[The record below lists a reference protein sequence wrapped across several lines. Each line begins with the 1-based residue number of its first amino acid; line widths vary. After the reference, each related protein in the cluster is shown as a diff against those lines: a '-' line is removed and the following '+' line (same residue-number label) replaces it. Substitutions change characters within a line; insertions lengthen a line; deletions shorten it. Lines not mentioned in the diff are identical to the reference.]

1 MNNADRNVVEVRRS
15 SGKKEWMT
23 REELT
28 ALNKERSRLREE
40 AMREQSKKQLR
51 QDWRGMRV

>member
-1 MNNADRNVVEVRRS
+1 MNNADRNLVEVRRS

-28 ALNKERSRLREE
+28 ALNKERFRLREE
-40 AMREQSKKQLR
+40 TVRE
-51 QDWRGMRV
+51 

>member
-1 MNNADRNVVEVRRS
+1 MNNADRNLVEVRRS

-28 ALNKERSRLREE
+28 ALNKQRSRLREE

-51 QDWRGMRV
+51 QDWKGMRV

>member
-28 ALNKERSRLREE
+28 ALNKKRSRLREE

>member
-1 MNNADRNVVEVRRS
+1 MNNADRNLVEVRRS

>member
-1 MNNADRNVVEVRRS
+1 MNNADRNLVEVRRS

-28 ALNKERSRLREE
+28 ALNKQRSRLREE

>member
-1 MNNADRNVVEVRRS
+1 MNNADKNLVEVRRS

-28 ALNKERSRLREE
+28 ALNKQRSRLREE